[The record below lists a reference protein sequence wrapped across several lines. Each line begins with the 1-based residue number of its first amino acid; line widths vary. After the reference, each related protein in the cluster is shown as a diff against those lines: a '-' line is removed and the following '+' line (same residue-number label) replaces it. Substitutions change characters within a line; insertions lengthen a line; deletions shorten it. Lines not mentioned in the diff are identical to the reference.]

1 MMEAVFTVQRP
12 IGLASA
18 LVLDSPHSRKTFP
31 DDFGAAVN
39 ITQLRTAEDL
49 FVNELW
55 SRAPDHGAALLEAQ
69 FPRSCIDPNRGAG
82 DIDLELLDVAW
93 PDHYPP
99 SGTGRLGKALNLS
112 ACFRRLSSAGTAF
125 RSS

>member
-31 DDFGAAVN
+31 DDFGAAVT
-39 ITQLRTAEDL
+39 IAQLRTAEDL

-69 FPRSCIDPNRGAG
+69 FPRSYIDPIRGAG
-82 DIDLELLDVAW
+82 EIDLELLEGAW
-93 PDHYPP
+93 PDHYQ
-99 SGTGRLGKALNLS
+99 SGGKGRLGKASNLS

>member
-31 DDFGAAVN
+31 DDFGAAVT
-39 ITQLRTAEDL
+39 IAQLRTAGDL

-69 FPRSCIDPNRGAG
+69 FPRSYIDPNRGAG
-82 DIDLELLDVAW
+82 DIDLELLEGGGLITTNPAERGAW
-93 PDHYPP
+93 VRR
-99 SGTGRLGKALNLS
+99 GTCPHVFGA
-112 ACFRRLSSAGTAF
+112 
-125 RSS
+125 